1 MLIYLTDDVTK
12 NKFAINPKYVVGVF
26 IASDEKNNGKTV
38 ISMINGSFLIKET
51 QFEAVGMIQG
61 QLND

>member
-1 MLIYLTDDVTK
+1 MLVYFTDAISQ
-12 NKFAINPKYVVGVF
+12 NKFAVNPEYVVGVF

-38 ISMINGSFLIKET
+38 ISMINGSFLIEES
-51 QFEAVGMIQG
+51 QLEAVGMIQG

>member
-1 MLIYLTDDVTK
+1 LLIYLTDDVTK